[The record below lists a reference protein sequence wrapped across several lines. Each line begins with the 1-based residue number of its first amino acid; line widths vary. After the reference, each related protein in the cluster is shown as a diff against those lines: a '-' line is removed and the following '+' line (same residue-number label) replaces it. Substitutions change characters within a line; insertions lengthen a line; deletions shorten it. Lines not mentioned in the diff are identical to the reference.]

1 MSMQEENII
10 ASGEPY
16 TDPRMAENGRK
27 ITLDNGRD
35 ILYCEFGAENKEIIV
50 TGAIYFITFNE
61 FLKELAKNFHVYGFI
76 MRLDGD
82 GEEKNPDG
90 SINWTR
96 QWGRDIYDAARK
108 LGIGKFHYVGKCHG
122 AMPGWYLVKEHPE
135 CLLSLSSISASLH
148 AFPPDADEWTE
159 RQKAEGPKFALN
171 TMKKKENLIKKVEEA
186 KVVPAVPAGGSGL
199 GGSCAESGV
208 QDLALVDPNLHADA
222 AIGCGSLSKAVLDVG
237 ADGLQGDGT
246 LVIGFAPGDFCAAQ
260 TAAAGDL
267 DALGAQTG
275 GLLHGLLHGPA
286 EGNPLLQLLGNVL
299 GHQLCVQIGAA
310 NLHDVQ
316 VHALAQAGFHILA
329 QVLNLR
335 AGLANDH
342 AGLSGASF
350 TNRS

>member
-186 KVVPAVPAGGSGL
+186 MVVGNTGFQGSQALADMAIYGSRSEEAFFGDYEAVKAFLPTIETPVLHIFGSEDLLYYDFKTSNEYAMYHTAG
-199 GGSCAESGV
+199 AKFV
-208 QDLALVDPNLHADA
+208 M
-222 AIGCGSLSKAVLDVG
+222 
-237 ADGLQGDGT
+237 LQGEKHLMEMDMPKLLAREVSFFIEGT
-246 LVIGFAPGDFCAAQ
+246 TL
-260 TAAAGDL
+260 
-267 DALGAQTG
+267 
-275 GLLHGLLHGPA
+275 
-286 EGNPLLQLLGNVL
+286 EYE
-299 GHQLCVQIGAA
+299 
-310 NLHDVQ
+310 
-316 VHALAQAGFHILA
+316 
-329 QVLNLR
+329 
-335 AGLANDH
+335 
-342 AGLSGASF
+342 
-350 TNRS
+350 